1 MGVQFEVKKLD
12 PEHWFVYKH
21 LRLESLKN
29 DPQAFIGI
37 HEEKLKVPDDIWRE
51 QFSREHTRIL
61 FLFEGVQAIG
71 IAGYDIN
78 HISKN
83 AHVASIFGVYIM
95 PDYRGKDLGKM
106 LVSAVIDD
114 IVKHHPQIIKIKLA
128 VSSSQTAA
136 FHIYESL
143 GFKNTGTLKME
154 IKHGEEFFDEIL
166 LEKFIATRN
175 PPAVRP

>member
-1 MGVQFEVKKLD
+1 MGVQYEVKKLD

-29 DPQAFIGI
+29 DPEAFIGI
-37 HEEKLKVPDDIWRE
+37 HEEKLKVSDDTWKN
-51 QFSREHTRIL
+51 QFTTDHTRIL

-71 IAGYDIN
+71 LAGYDIN
-78 HISKN
+78 HNSKN

-95 PDYRGKDLGKM
+95 SDYRGKGLGKM

-114 IVKHHPQIIKIKLA
+114 IVKHHPQIIKLKLA

-143 GFKNTGTLKME
+143 GFNNIGTLKME
-154 IKHGEEFFDEIL
+154 IKHGEEYFDEIL
-166 LEKFIATRN
+166 LEKFIK
-175 PPAVRP
+175 